1 MRAQWS
7 AGEER
12 NTPTG
17 RRHRRTLRGL
27 AVAAVVCAAIGGQM
41 AVGHL
46 SSGGGVG
53 GIHGTSSGGGV
64 SGVQVASTDPTI
76 QPDSGGLGG
85 PGVP

>member
-12 NTPTG
+12 NHRSG
-17 RRHRRTLRGL
+17 RRHRMTLRGL

-46 SSGGGVG
+46 SSGGGVA
-53 GIHGTSSGGGV
+53 GI
-64 SGVQVASTDPTI
+64 QVASTGLAVE
-76 QPDSGGLGG
+76 PDSGGLGG